1 MVGDGPGVASCPSV
15 ASPGPELRT
24 ERLLLRRWRAADREP
39 FARLNAD
46 PEVMR
51 HFVAPL
57 SRAESDD
64 LVDRLERE
72 LDERGYGV
80 WAVEVAGGEPF
91 VGFVGLH
98 LAAFEAPFTPAVEVG
113 WRL

>member
-1 MVGDGPGVASCPSV
+1 
-15 ASPGPELRT
+15 
-24 ERLLLRRWRAADREP
+24 
-39 FARLNAD
+39 
-46 PEVMR
+46 
-51 HFVAPL
+51 
-57 SRAESDD
+57 RAESDD

-72 LDERGYGV
+72 LEERGYGV

-113 WRL
+113 WRLGRDAWGRGYATEAARAALAFPAVPAGRRCPCRRPSRTCRRSPPRRPGG